1 MNGCDDVR
9 TALVLGGVPDAA
21 HLAACPECAAERPAV
36 ARVAAA
42 LSADTAPAPPP
53 ALAARVRRAAGPLLE
68 RNAHRL
74 AWRAL
79 ARALGAALLPLPVIL
94 FLDVQAL
101 RAAYALLRSVLPD
114 GLSLYVVFNQ
124 AATVTLLLA
133 LSYAAIPILAERQ
146 VRLRWRE
153 SHA

>member
-9 TALVLGGVPDAA
+9 TALVLGGVPDAD
-21 HLAACPECAAERPAV
+21 HLAACPECAAEGPAV

-42 LSADTAPAPPP
+42 LSADVRPAPPA
-53 ALAARVRRAAGPLLE
+53 ALAARVRRAAGPLLA

-74 AWRAL
+74 AWRAF
-79 ARALGAALLPLPVIL
+79 ARALAAALLPLPLIL

-114 GLSLYVVFNQ
+114 GVSLYVVFNQ

-146 VRLRWRE
+146 VRLRRRE

>member
-1 MNGCDDVR
+1 
-9 TALVLGGVPDAA
+9 
-21 HLAACPECAAERPAV
+21 
-36 ARVAAA
+36 
-42 LSADTAPAPPP
+42 
-53 ALAARVRRAAGPLLE
+53 
-68 RNAHRL
+68 
-74 AWRAL
+74 
-79 ARALGAALLPLPVIL
+79 VIL